1 MRFRDKVL
9 ASNIILLSIALGI
22 LGYVMIRQNF
32 SLALQSL
39 KEQALLQNNL
49 VQSGVEYEL
58 LDVINSQATTSQISN
73 AIPEIGARVHSGM
86 MTMDASVYIYFDEK
100 LLYQG
105 GKEAPPDNTL
115 FEELTLGTKHV
126 QLIKNKKKY
135 QMYVTSKNVIYN
147 TNLYV
152 VTKTD
157 VTSAYT
163 LMQKQIRFFKVALFF
178 VLALCSLLMYGISR
192 MLTRPLEQ
200 LHLVSNQLSGGDYH
214 ARAEIKT
221 QDEIGELAHSFNL
234 MACSIEEH
242 IDTLTA
248 MIKQKEQFVADF
260 THEMK
265 TPMTSIIGYA
275 DMLRSK
281 ELTKERQV
289 LAANYIFSEGKRL
302 EIMSRKLFDLIYL
315 SQNEIPLQQLSV
327 ILLFQEVKQSVS
339 PMLTAKD
346 ISLTT
351 ELSPFYIS
359 GDKELLKTV
368 FINLIDNARKASEK
382 GSIISITGQVTE
394 ENHYRILVKDE
405 GIGMAEEDVKR
416 VCDEFYMVDKSRTR
430 KEGGA
435 GLGLSLVSI
444 ILDRHQAEW
453 SLESTP
459 NQGTTVTITLLPWK
473 GENK

>member
-9 ASNIILLSIALGI
+9 ASNIILLSIALGV

-49 VQSGVEYEL
+49 VQSNVEYEL
-58 LDVINSQATTSQISN
+58 LQVINSEATVSQISN

-86 MTMDASVYIYFDEK
+86 MTMDASIYIYFDEK
-100 LLYQG
+100 LLFQG
-105 GKEAPPDNTL
+105 GNDAPPDNAL
-115 FEELTLGTKHV
+115 FEELSLGTKHV
-126 QLIKNKKKY
+126 RLEKKKTSY
-135 QMYVTSKNVIYN
+135 QMYVTSNNVIYN

-163 LMQKQIRFFKVALFF
+163 LMQKQIRFFKVALFC
-178 VLALCSLLMYGISR
+178 VLILCSLLMYVISR

-200 LHLVSNQLSGGDYH
+200 LHLVANQLSDGDYQ
-214 ARAEIKT
+214 ARAETKT
-221 QDEIGELAHSFNL
+221 QDEIGELAKSFNL
-234 MACSIEEH
+234 MACSVEEH
-242 IDTLTA
+242 IDALTT

-281 ELTKERQV
+281 ELTNERQF

-302 EIMSRKLFDLIYL
+302 ETMSRKLFDLIYL
-315 SQNEIPLQQLSV
+315 SRNEIVLQKVSV
-327 ILLFQEVKQSVS
+327 IQLFNEVKQSVS
-339 PMLTAKD
+339 PMLDAKD
-346 ISLTT
+346 ITLLT
-351 ELSPFYIS
+351 EFSPFSIS

-382 GSIISITGQVTE
+382 GSAIFITGQATK
-394 ENHYRILVKDE
+394 ENRYQIQITDK
-405 GIGMAEEDVKR
+405 GIGMSKEDVKR

-444 ILDRHQAEW
+444 ILDRHQADW
-453 SLESTP
+453 SLESTL
-459 NQGTTVTITLLPWK
+459 NEGTTVTITLLPWK
-473 GENK
+473 EEEQ

>member
-22 LGYVMIRQNF
+22 LGYIMIRQNF
-32 SLALQSL
+32 SLALEGL

-49 VQSGVEYEL
+49 VQSNVEYEL
-58 LDVINSQATTSQISN
+58 LDVINSDASVARISS
-73 AIPEIGARVHSGM
+73 AIPEIGTRVHSGM
-86 MTMDASVYIYFDEK
+86 MTMDESIYIYFNGH
-100 LLYQG
+100 LLFQG
-105 GKEAPPDNTL
+105 GSDTPPEDTL
-115 FEELTLGTKHV
+115 FDKFTLGTKHV
-126 QLIKNKKKY
+126 LLEKEKNSY

-157 VTSAYT
+157 ATSAYT
-163 LMQKQIRFFKVALFF
+163 LMHKQLRFFKIALFF
-178 VLALCSLLMYGISR
+178 VLLLCSLLMLIISR
-192 MLTRPLEQ
+192 MLTHPLEL
-200 LHLVSNQLSGGDYH
+200 LHQTASQLSDGQYQ

-221 QDEIGELAHSFNL
+221 QDEIGELAKSFNL

-315 SQNEIPLQQLSV
+315 SQNEIPLKKLSV
-327 ILLFQEVKQSVS
+327 THLLEEVTQSVS
-339 PMLTAKD
+339 PMLTAKG
-346 ISLTT
+346 ISLSTK
-351 ELSPFYIS
+351 LPPFFIS

-368 FINLIDNARKASEK
+368 FINLIDNARKASKEQD
-382 GSIISITGQVTE
+382 IISITGQVT
-394 ENHYRILVKDE
+394 NDGRYQIFVTDN
-405 GIGMAEEDVKR
+405 GIGMSKEDVKR

-444 ILDRHQAEW
+444 ILKRHHAEW
-453 SLESTP
+453 SLESTL
-459 NQGTTVTITLLPWK
+459 NQGTTVRITLLPWK
-473 GENK
+473 EEQR

>member
-22 LGYVMIRQNF
+22 LGYIMIRQNF
-32 SLALQSL
+32 SLALESL

-49 VQSGVEYEL
+49 VQSNVEYEL
-58 LDVINSQATTSQISN
+58 LDIMNSDVSVAQISS
-73 AIPEIGARVHSGM
+73 AIPEIGTRVHSGM
-86 MTMDASVYIYFDEK
+86 MTMDETIFIYFNEQ
-100 LLYQG
+100 LLFQG
-105 GKEAPPDNTL
+105 GNDTPPDDTL
-115 FEELTLGTKHV
+115 FDKLTLGTKHV
-126 QLIKNKKKY
+126 LLEKEKDSY
-135 QMYVTSKNVIYN
+135 QMYVTSKNVIHD

-152 VTKTD
+152 VTKTE

-163 LMQKQIRFFKVALFF
+163 LMHRQIRFFKMTLFF
-178 VLALCSLLMYGISR
+178 VLVLCSLLMFLISR

-200 LHLVSNQLSGGDYH
+200 LHLVANQLSDGDYQ
-214 ARAEIKT
+214 ARAEVKT
-221 QDEIGELAHSFNL
+221 QDEIGELAKSFNL
-234 MACSIEEH
+234 MACSIKEH
-242 IDTLTA
+242 IDALTA

-315 SQNEIPLQQLSV
+315 SQNEIPLKKLSV
-327 ILLFQEVKQSVS
+327 TRLFEEVTQSVS
-339 PMLTAKD
+339 PMLTAKG
-346 ISLTT
+346 LTLST
-351 ELSPFYIS
+351 TLSPFYIS
-359 GDKELLKTV
+359 GDIELLKTV
-368 FINLIDNARKASEK
+368 FINLIDNARKASK
-382 GSIISITGQVTE
+382 KDDIIIITGQATDDCRYQICVTD
-394 ENHYRILVKDE
+394 N
-405 GIGMAEEDVKR
+405 GIGMTQEDVKR

-430 KEGGA
+430 REGGA

-444 ILDRHQAEW
+444 ILERHHAEW
-453 SLESTP
+453 SLESTL
-459 NQGTTVTITLLPWK
+459 NQGTTVIITLLPWK
-473 GENK
+473 EEQQ